1 MGIKEI
7 TEENFDEI
15 FDNRNNVCVVDFFAN
30 WCGPCKMLSPILEE
44 ISKEYTNIS
53 FYKIN
58 IDDSATLA
66 RNYGVMSIPTLIFFK
81 NNEVKKTM
89 IGLQSKD
96 ELINAIKE
104 LDN

>member
-1 MGIKEI
+1 MNIKEL
-7 TEENFDEI
+7 TEENFNEI

-30 WCGPCKMLSPILEE
+30 WCGHCKMLSHILEE
-44 ISKEYTNIS
+44 LSNEYTNIN
-53 FYKIN
+53 FYKVN
-58 IDDSATLA
+58 VDDSTSLA

-81 NNEVKKTM
+81 NNEVIKTM

-96 ELINAIKE
+96 ELISAIKE